1 MIEIEAL
8 KIIQRPY
15 ITEKTF
21 DVMEKQNKMVFIVE
35 EKANK
40 YDIKNAIELLY
51 KVKVMTVRTTK
62 TLQGKKAYI
71 RFDAESSA
79 AELASQLGVV

>member
-21 DVMEKQNKMVFIVE
+21 DIMEKQNKMVFIVE

-51 KVKVMTVRTTK
+51 KVKVMTIRTTK

-71 RFDAESSA
+71 RFDAKSSA